1 MPKVADHKDEKKWS
15 GISIRALSVPSTL
28 RLLALLLWRR
38 GHTEL
43 SLRGEG
49 TGGEGGRLYK
59 LCPGYS
65 LAQMEIHKGQGGGI
79 GAWKCIYEE
88 KEQERLLTF
97 YSSCWAGPAS
107 VALG

>member
-1 MPKVADHKDEKKWS
+1 MVWHLNQS
-15 GISIRALSVPSTL
+15 SLSALHPAPPGP
-28 RLLALLLWRR
+28 ALVET
-38 GHTEL
+38 GHPEL

-79 GAWKCIYEE
+79 GAWKCNYEE
-88 KEQERLLTF
+88 KEQERLLTL